1 MKDNF
6 HSNAKKK
13 LSLIDGAALNAR
25 LCTEDCS
32 MQTVLQG
39 IRCVQFST
47 KEAEMKRRFVLV
59 VLVLTALFMAGAQ
72 QKEIRVLL
80 ANHPYGDLL
89 KTVIPEY
96 EKATGIKVN
105 VESLQESQLTTK
117 LTTEFATRSSTVDVF
132 MTRPLQE
139 GKMFYKNGWYEP
151 LADYDFSDYPK
162 NAMDVAIFGSK
173 AYLVPLVT
181 EWQVLYYRADL
192 LKKAGLAVPK
202 NFEELEAAAK
212 KLNSADIAGFASRGK
227 GAAAVTQLSSY
238 VYNFGGRYL
247 DKGKAVFD
255 SREALDAIRFYGRM
269 LASYGPKG
277 VTNMSWENIMP
288 LFQAGKVAMWT
299 DASVFYGQIVDP
311 AKSQVPAESVGIANF
326 PAGPKGNTPF
336 IVVSWG
342 MAVAKQSK
350 NKALAMDFIK
360 WATSKELAKRGLLA
374 NITMAR
380 NSVWQD
386 SEVLSKVHPGL
397 ISTRDYAS
405 KNGFPYDRP
414 YMSAVGEARD
424 LIGEV
429 IIESINTAGASPRL
443 EALAKEKAAA
453 VNDLLMDTGEYG
465 VY

>member
-1 MKDNF
+1 MKG
-6 HSNAKKK
+6 KYV
-13 LSLIDGAALNAR
+13 LLILAAL
-25 LCTEDCS
+25 
-32 MQTVLQG
+32 
-39 IRCVQFST
+39 
-47 KEAEMKRRFVLV
+47 
-59 VLVLTALFMAGAQ
+59 ALFSAGSQ

-89 KTVIPEY
+89 KTAIPEY
-96 EKATGIKVN
+96 EKATGVKVN

-151 LADYDFSDYPK
+151 LTGYDFSDYPK
-162 NAMDVAIFGSK
+162 NALDVATFGNK
-173 AYLVPLVT
+173 AYIVPLVT
-181 EWQVLYYRADL
+181 EWEVLYYRIDL
-192 LKKAGLAVPK
+192 FKKAGLAVPT
-202 NFEELEAAAK
+202 NFTELEAAAK
-212 KLNSADIAGFASRGK
+212 KLNSAEVAGFASRGK

-238 VYNFGGRYL
+238 VYNYGGTYL
-247 DKGKAVFD
+247 DKGKAAFD
-255 SREALDAIRFYGRM
+255 SREALEAIRFYGKM
-269 LASYGPKG
+269 LASYGPAG

-311 AKSQVPAESVGIANF
+311 AKSQVPAENVGIANF
-326 PAGPKGNTPF
+326 PAGPKSNTPF

-360 WATSKELAKRGLLA
+360 WATSQSLAKRGMLA

-380 NSVWQD
+380 NSVWKD
-386 SEVLSKVHPGL
+386 PEVRAKINPGL
-397 ISTRDYAS
+397 ISTQEYAA
-405 KNGFPYDRP
+405 KYGVPYDRP

-429 IIESINTAGASPRL
+429 IIESINTAGASTKL

-453 VNDLLMDTGEYG
+453 VNALLEDTGEYG